1 MAGKHKKSD
10 KAEATGSSL
19 KTAAPAAAP
28 GTGPAAKVRQLTRYF
43 EDARTELDKVSW
55 PVRKEVQATSLAVLA
70 LVVVMSI
77 FLGLA
82 DLLLSKSMEAILSRM
97 G

>member
-10 KAEATGSSL
+10 KAEAAGQSP
-19 KTAAPAAAP
+19 KNAATAAA
-28 GTGPAAKVRQLTRYF
+28 GTGPAARVRQLTRYL

-55 PVRKEVQATSLAVLA
+55 PVRREVQATSLAVLA

>member
-10 KAEATGSSL
+10 KAETAIPGP
-19 KTAAPAAAP
+19 KNAAPAVA
-28 GTGPAAKVRQLTRYF
+28 GSTGPAAKVRQLTRYF